1 MLSTFPRELW
11 SESLQS
17 KGKSVFLLTQGHK
30 RCPTSEW
37 MAEQP
42 RLRAD
47 KVNTENHVP
56 SPPFTSERIVLFPDV
71 VRPLVLLKHIVNN
84 VTSQFFVDLLCT
96 FLVWAWDR
104 RVVLAVCRLAR
115 AGTIS
120 TLDVHCAVI
129 GESCNSWAAIWDLS
143 SSFPLSR
150 NWGVTLTNYGFRTG
164 TKDDQDRVAS
174 RELAQGGANREE
186 VKTT

>member
-17 KGKSVFLLTQGHK
+17 KGKSVFLLTQGNK

-37 MAEQP
+37 MAERP

-84 VTSQFFVDLLCT
+84 VTSQFFVDLLCR

-104 RVVLAVCRLAR
+104 RVVLRPCV
-115 AGTIS
+115 
-120 TLDVHCAVI
+120 D
-129 GESCNSWAAIWDLS
+129 
-143 SSFPLSR
+143 
-150 NWGVTLTNYGFRTG
+150 
-164 TKDDQDRVAS
+164 
-174 RELAQGGANREE
+174 
-186 VKTT
+186 